1 MIHQNLTQFCY
12 ANNFPSEFD
21 ILEHGM
27 LGESGHISKRT
38 KEHLMEAHQNRAILH
53 REAVEIFCNKIMNDE
68 IIDTNGKYVKAD
80 LIKRKNEEYNKPL
93 LNKIL
98 QNERQIEAING
109 LGKMSH
115 LDNGKLKKSYQRAV
129 DFYMQEIAE
138 CKSKLMQ
145 E

>member
-27 LGESGHISKRT
+27 LGESGHMSKST
-38 KEHLMEAHQNRAILH
+38 KEHLMEAHTDRLNKHLD
-53 REAVEIFCNKIMNDE
+53 AVEIFCKKVMNDE
-68 IIDTNGKYVKAD
+68 IIDTNGKYIKAD
-80 LIKRKNEEYNKPL
+80 LIKHKNEEYNKPL

-98 QNERQIEAING
+98 QNERQIETINS

-115 LDNGKLKKSYQRAV
+115 LDNGRLKKSYQRAV
-129 DFYMQEIAE
+129 DFYMQEIE
-138 CKSKLMQ
+138 QLKSKLIQ